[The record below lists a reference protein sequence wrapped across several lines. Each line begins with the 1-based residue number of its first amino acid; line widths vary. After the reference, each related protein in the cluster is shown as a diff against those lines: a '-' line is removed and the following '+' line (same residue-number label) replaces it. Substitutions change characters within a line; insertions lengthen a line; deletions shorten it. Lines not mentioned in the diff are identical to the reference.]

1 MSRNN
6 FTAMEK
12 KLLQKLIDNKEDIN
26 NMFDQDEFNISRNY
40 IMKNNQIMNKSKV
53 EENTKP
59 TSNNRSVFCEKQK
72 VPIF

>member
-1 MSRNN
+1 MNN

-12 KLLQKLIDNKEDIN
+12 KLLQKLIDNKEGIN

-59 TSNNRSVFCEKQK
+59 TSNNRSVFCEKQPFSK
-72 VPIF
+72 